1 MLSLVAVDLRAL
13 KLPPLITNLPAW
25 VFSRCSGFTSLELSP
40 LLINVGRGSFSGC
53 TGLRGEIRFPRA
65 FESIN
70 NNAFAGCSG
79 ITADD
84 LKFPPFLHSI
94 DPTAF
99 NKFFYSDSNWA
110 CSPEIKA
117 KVQCHLARYNNW
129 KKRGNVLMCLSRV
142 DKEYQS
148 EVERKGFFLGSAKS
162 NTFLASFSNNSQ
174 LIYKAAAHVDGSGLG
189 NGINRLIF
197 EFLG

>member
-1 MLSLVAVDLRAL
+1 MQD
-13 KLPPLITNLPAW
+13 
-25 VFSRCSGFTSLELSP
+25 
-40 LLINVGRGSFSGC
+40 
-53 TGLRGEIRFPRA
+53 
-65 FESIN
+65 
-70 NNAFAGCSG
+70 
-79 ITADD
+79 
-84 LKFPPFLHSI
+84 
-94 DPTAF
+94 
-99 NKFFYSDSNWA
+99 
-110 CSPEIKA
+110 
-117 KVQCHLARYNNW
+117 HLAKYNKW

-148 EVERKGFFLGSAKS
+148 EVERKGFFLGSAES